1 MNVLADEGVDGP
13 VVERLRHDGHV
24 VLYIA
29 ETAPGISDEEIL
41 RKANANMSLLVTADQ
56 DFGEMVFRHNLLST
70 GGHEPAHQ
78 TGGLAYS
85 AEGGMPLWK

>member
-41 RKANANMSLLVTADQ
+41 RKANANMSLLVTPTKTLARWC
-56 DFGEMVFRHNLLST
+56 FGITCSVQVDMNRHIK
-70 GGHEPAHQ
+70 PA
-78 TGGLAYS
+78 A
-85 AEGGMPLWK
+85 

>member
-29 ETAPGISDEEIL
+29 EMEPGISDEEIL
-41 RKANANMSLLVTADQ
+41 RKANANM
-56 DFGEMVFRHNLLST
+56 
-70 GGHEPAHQ
+70 
-78 TGGLAYS
+78 
-85 AEGGMPLWK
+85 